1 MMSDLIVITFDNVD
15 EAAKVRES
23 LRSIEREGLLRLDD
37 SAIIVREEDGKVH
50 VKDELDRGVKV
61 GAVGGGLLGLFIGFM
76 FFPLGAIVLGIL
88 GGGLIGASTDI
99 GISKKFIK
107 EVTES
112 LEPGTSAIFFVVR
125 DGNPN
130 AIVGVLRPYK
140 GEIYQ
145 DTLTSED
152 EETLRRILSKRLEK

>member
-1 MMSDLIVITFDNVD
+1 MSDLIVITFDNVD
-15 EAAKVRES
+15 EAGKVRES

-37 SAIIVREEDGKVH
+37 SAVIVREEDGKVH
-50 VKDELDRGVKV
+50 VKDEIDRGVKV
-61 GAVGGGLLGLFIGFM
+61 GAVGGGLLGLFIGFI
-76 FFPLGAIVLGIL
+76 FFPLGAIIIGVLG
-88 GGGLIGASTDI
+88 GALIGKSTDL
-99 GISKKFIK
+99 GISKKFVK
-107 EVTES
+107 EVTAS
-112 LEPGTSAIFFVVR
+112 LEPGTSAIFFMVR

-145 DTLTSED
+145 DTLTAED

>member
-1 MMSDLIVITFDNVD
+1 MSDLIVITFDNVD

-37 SAIIVREEDGKVH
+37 SAVIVREEDGKVH

-76 FFPLGAIVLGIL
+76 FFPLGAIVLGVL
-88 GGGLIGASTDI
+88 GGALIGKSADL
-99 GISKKFIK
+99 GISKKFVK

-112 LEPGTSAIFFVVR
+112 LEPGTSAIFFVIR

-145 DTLTSED
+145 DTLSSED

>member
-1 MMSDLIVITFDNVD
+1 MSDLIVITFDNVD

-23 LRSIEREGLLRLDD
+23 LRSIEKEGLLQLDD
-37 SAIIVREEDGKVH
+37 TAIVLRDEEGKVH
-50 VKDELDRGVKV
+50 VKDEMDRGVKV
-61 GAVGGGLLGLFIGFM
+61 GAVGGGLLGLFIGAI
-76 FFPLGAIVLGIL
+76 FFPLGAIILGVLGGALVGSTANL
-88 GGGLIGASTDI
+88 GV
-99 GISKKFIK
+99 SKKFIK

-112 LEPGTSAIFFVVR
+112 LEPGTSAIFFVIR

-152 EETLRRILSKRLEK
+152 EETLRRVLSKRMEK